1 MTPSDTLRK
10 LRDLDKASPR
20 FHEQLVNFLRGD
32 EYQNVLPKLRDEDGA
47 WLIEYLDVVSP

>member
-32 EYQNVLPKLRDEDGA
+32 EYQNILSKLRNEDGL
-47 WLIEYLDVVSP
+47 WLIEYLDGVSL